1 MVLKSIGV
9 FSLAKMMAAL
19 YGVGGFIGGAIIAL
33 FSMLGA
39 GFAASQSEGGAFWG
53 MLLGGGAIVIL
64 PIMYGIMGFIGGA
77 IMAFIYNLVAGLAGG
92 VELELE

>member
-19 YGVGGFIGGAIIAL
+19 YAVGGFIAGAFLAL

-39 GFAASQSEGGAFWG
+39 GVMAAQNEGGAFFG
-53 MLLGGGAIVIL
+53 MLFGVGAIFIL
-64 PIMYGIMGFIGGA
+64 PVMYGIMGFIGGM
-77 IMAFIYNLVAGLAGG
+77 ILAFIYNLVAGIAGG
-92 VELELE
+92 IELELE